1 MRQIV
6 IFSVFILTL
15 NVHVMSQSKQT
26 ISVFKNGTGFFIKKV
41 NPKIKDGVSI
51 IENLPQALFGTIWFS
66 TENGSIR
73 SVTSELGSSTQK
85 ASTLFELLK
94 ANTGKKVR
102 IVLQSG
108 ESVEGTI
115 EKTGSYSK
123 SEKIEASYIP
133 LVSNSNTYL
142 LLKTKDSWKTIS
154 DNSIRSIDFFDQP
167 NEEFIS
173 EQSKR
178 VVRLDFAKGNTSQSV
193 DMMYMSKGI
202 GWIPS
207 YLITLKD
214 EKNAS
219 LILTAN
225 FSNDAEDI
233 QDGKLSL
240 VVGVPNFA
248 YSFLESP
255 LTSKQTLAEFLQALN
270 YGGTDY
276 IGRGDLRN
284 IASQSMSNTGYVSD
298 GDGSSALE
306 EAKIT
311 SKEDLYFYE
320 IPFKVNLKKGDRAI
334 YELLRGD
341 FEYQHIYETQLAT
354 NSNDGYSYSYDRD
367 REKKS
372 KEPEKVWHSIQF
384 KNTTGNPLTT
394 GTVMIVNEEN
404 GIQKP
409 ISQDKLNYTVIGG
422 RAKVKL
428 TLSPDIEVMANEKE
442 TSREERVKKKDGY
455 DYDLVNVEATITI
468 KNRKSTFLKLN
479 LTRDV
484 WGEMIKSTH
493 KWDLIKLAPYY
504 YDYYLSKKNQVDWE
518 VELKANESKEITYQ
532 YKVYIRRY

>member
-15 NVHVMSQSKQT
+15 NIHVMSQSKQT

-123 SEKIEASYIP
+123 SEKIEASYVP
-133 LVSNSNTYL
+133 VVSNSDTYL
-142 LLKTKDSWKTIS
+142 LLKTKEGWKTIS
-154 DNSIRSIDFFDQP
+154 DHSIRSIDFFDQP
-167 NEEFIS
+167 NEEFVS
-173 EQSKR
+173 DQSKR
-178 VVRLDFAKGNTSQSV
+178 VVRIEFSKGNNSKSV

-233 QDGKLSL
+233 KDGNLNL

-270 YGGTDY
+270 YGNAEYG
-276 IGRGDLRN
+276 GRNDLRN
-284 IASQSMSNTGYVSD
+284 IASQSMSNSLGFASNRD
-298 GDGSSALE
+298 DDSE
-306 EAKIT
+306 EIKIT
-311 SKEDLYFYE
+311 SSEDLYFYE

-341 FEYQHIYETQLAT
+341 LQYEHIYEVVLAT
-354 NSNDGYSYSYDRD
+354 NSNDGYSYSYDQD
-367 REKKS
+367 RQKKS

-394 GTVMIVNEEN
+394 GTVMVVNSEN

-422 RAKVKL
+422 RTKVKL
-428 TLSPDIEVMANEKE
+428 TLSPDIEVMATEKE
-442 TSREERVKKKDGY
+442 TSREERAKKKDNY

-468 KNRKSTFLKLN
+468 KNHKNTSLKLD

-493 KWDLIKLAPYY
+493 KWDVIKLAP
-504 YDYYLSKKNQVDWE
+504 YYLSKKNQVDWE
-518 VELKANESKEITYQ
+518 VDLKANESKEITYQ

>member
-255 LTSKQTLAEFLQALN
+255 LTSKQTLIEFLQALN
-270 YGGTDY
+270 YGNIDSR
-276 IGRGDLRN
+276 GRMDN
-284 IASQSMSNTGYVSD
+284 ITSQSMMNTLAYGAGSD
-298 GDGSSALE
+298 GNSEEIKMASS
-306 EAKIT
+306 
-311 SKEDLYFYE
+311 EDLYFYE
-320 IPFKVNLKKGDRAI
+320 IPFKINLKKGDRAI

-341 FEYQHIYETQLAT
+341 LQYEHIYEVVLAT
-354 NSNDGYSYSYDRD
+354 NSNDGYSYSYDQD
-367 REKKS
+367 RQKKS
-372 KEPEKVWHSIQF
+372 NEPEKVWHSIQF
-384 KNTTGNPLTT
+384 KNTTGNPFTT
-394 GTVMIVNEEN
+394 GTVMVVNAEN

-428 TLSPDIEVMANEKE
+428 TLSPDIEVMASEKE

-468 KNRKSTFLKLN
+468 RNHKNTSLKLD
-479 LTRDV
+479 LTREV

-493 KWDLIKLAPYY
+493 KWDVIKLAPYY

-532 YKVYIRRY
+532 YKLYIRRY